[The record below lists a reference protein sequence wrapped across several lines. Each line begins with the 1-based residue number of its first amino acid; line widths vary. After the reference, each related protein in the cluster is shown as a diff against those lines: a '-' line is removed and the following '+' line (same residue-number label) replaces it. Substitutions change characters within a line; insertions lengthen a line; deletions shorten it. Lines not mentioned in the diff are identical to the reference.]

1 MKSAALNPQR
11 LDVAKF
17 ARAGANLAGEMPL
30 QSFQRLSEGTSA
42 PVDEVPGLVSWDATG
57 SHREVLGGAPE
68 LRLRLQARTT
78 LWLNC
83 QRCLQPMAVNL
94 HIDRTFRFARSDEE
108 AAELDETSEDED
120 FLALGRPLDLPSL
133 VEDELI
139 MALPI
144 VPRHETCPEPLL
156 VPEVPGAAPSV
167 ARHGAEGARDRDDAP
182 QPADRP
188 HPFAVLGALKR
199 QRSS

>member
-30 QSFQRLSEGTSA
+30 QSLQRLSEGTCA
-42 PVDEVPGLVSWDATG
+42 PVDEVPGLVSWGATG
-57 SHREVLGGAPE
+57 SHRQVLGGAPK
-68 LRLRLQARTT
+68 LRLRLQAQTT

-83 QRCLQPMAVNL
+83 QRCLQPMAVSL
-94 HIDRTFRFARSDEE
+94 QIDRTFRFARSDEE

-156 VPEVPGAAPSV
+156 APEVSGAALSV
-167 ARHGAEGARDRDDAP
+167 TRHGAEGARDQDDAP

-188 HPFAVLGALKR
+188 HPFAVLGTLKR
-199 QRSS
+199 QRST

>member
-17 ARAGANLAGEMPL
+17 ARAGASLAGEVPL
-30 QSFQRLSEGTSA
+30 ESFQRLSEGTCP
-42 PVDEVPGLVSWDATG
+42 PVDEVAGLVRWSATG
-57 SHREVLGGAPE
+57 SHRDVLGGAPE
-68 LRLRLQARTT
+68 LRLRLQAQTT
-78 LWLNC
+78 IWLNC

-94 HIDRTFRFARSDEE
+94 RIDRTFRFARSDDE
-108 AAELDETSEDED
+108 AAELDEASEDED

-144 VPRHETCPEPLL
+144 VPRHETCPQPLL
-156 VPEVPGAAPSV
+156 PPEVSSAALSVTGAGTQGA
-167 ARHGAEGARDRDDAP
+167 HGQGDAEQA
-182 QPADRP
+182 ADRP
-188 HPFAVLGALKR
+188 HPFAVLGVLKR
-199 QRSS
+199 QGSS

>member
-1 MKSAALNPQR
+1 
-11 LDVAKF
+11 
-17 ARAGANLAGEMPL
+17 
-30 QSFQRLSEGTSA
+30 
-42 PVDEVPGLVSWDATG
+42 
-57 SHREVLGGAPE
+57 
-68 LRLRLQARTT
+68 
-78 LWLNC
+78 
-83 QRCLQPMAVNL
+83 MAVNL

-156 VPEVPGAAPSV
+156 APEVSGAAPSV
-167 ARHGAEGARDRDDAP
+167 TRRGAEGARDQDDAP
-182 QPADRP
+182 QPADRL

>member
-17 ARAGANLAGEMPL
+17 ARAGASLAGEEPL
-30 QSFQRLSEGTSA
+30 ESFLRLSEGTCA
-42 PVDEVPGLVSWDATG
+42 PVDEVVGLVSWGATG

-68 LRLRLQARTT
+68 LRLRLQAQTT
-78 LWLNC
+78 IWLNC

-94 HIDRTFRFARSDEE
+94 RIDRTFRFARSDDE
-108 AAELDETSEDED
+108 AAELDEASEDED

-144 VPRHETCPEPLL
+144 VPRHEACPQPLL
-156 VPEVPGAAPSV
+156 PPEVPGAALSLTP
-167 ARHGAEGARDRDDAP
+167 AGAEGMGPDEDEQQAS
-182 QPADRP
+182 DRP